1 MHQRASEFN
10 MDIDDVSIT
19 SLQFSRD
26 YAQSIEKKQVAQ

>member
-1 MHQRASEFN
+1 MTQRAKEFN
-10 MDIDDVSIT
+10 MELDDVSIT